1 MSTVFRPVGP
11 QPARVYWVRRLVVAI
26 VVAALVVVVWSVLR
40 PGGADDA
47 DAAGQDAGQQAGG
60 DSDAGTDAQAADG
73 EAAAE
78 GASLACTGASLTVA
92 LTATERTYAADAS
105 PQLVVSLT
113 NTGSVPCTVDAGAAA
128 REILI
133 TSGSDRIWSSLDC
146 ATDPQQRLL
155 LLEPG
160 AKDEDTVVW
169 DRTRSAEG
177 CPADLPAPRP
187 GTYSAVAT
195 IEGTSSASAVF
206 DLA

>member
-1 MSTVFRPVGP
+1 QTPCRAPPDPSGRRRSGRPCGAAPPGRRPAALAWTGRGDAMSTVFRPVGP

-92 LTATERTYAADAS
+92 LTATERTYAA
-105 PQLVVSLT
+105 
-113 NTGSVPCTVDAGAAA
+113 
-128 REILI
+128 
-133 TSGSDRIWSSLDC
+133 
-146 ATDPQQRLL
+146 
-155 LLEPG
+155 
-160 AKDEDTVVW
+160 
-169 DRTRSAEG
+169 
-177 CPADLPAPRP
+177 
-187 GTYSAVAT
+187 
-195 IEGTSSASAVF
+195 
-206 DLA
+206 